1 MVVLQMNQATASQ
14 DKSWYIASRW
24 QELDG
29 EMRTALLRGIMVI
42 AFYSVQLI
50 NYGMTESIQEAGR
63 TYHRQITMAALAWLC
78 LSLAIFVTLKGS
90 YFPSFLKYVSTTMD
104 LAIIGVLAYL
114 GNGAASPLV
123 FTLFIVIV
131 LSALRFSLG
140 LVWYTTFVAM
150 SVYMLLVGAS
160 DKRWFDVVHETPVLT
175 QAILLLSLGS
185 CGVICGQIVRA
196 TRRMAEEYQSRLD
209 RMNAEAKS

>member
-1 MVVLQMNQATASQ
+1 
-14 DKSWYIASRW
+14 
-24 QELDG
+24 
-29 EMRTALLRGIMVI
+29 
-42 AFYSVQLI
+42 
-50 NYGMTESIQEAGR
+50 
-63 TYHRQITMAALAWLC
+63 
-78 LSLAIFVTLKGS
+78 
-90 YFPSFLKYVSTTMD
+90 MD

-140 LVWYTTFVAM
+140 LVWYSTLVAM

-160 DKRWFDVVHETPVLT
+160 DATWFDAVHATPVLT

-185 CGVICGQIVRA
+185 CGVISGQIVRS
-196 TRRMAEEYQSRLD
+196 TRRMAEEYQLRLD
-209 RMNAEAKS
+209 RMNAEAQS

>member
-1 MVVLQMNQATASQ
+1 MNHAITPQN
-14 DKSWYIASRW
+14 KSWFIASRW

-29 EMRTALLRGIMVI
+29 EMRTALLRGILVI
-42 AFYSVQLI
+42 AFYSAQLI
-50 NYGMTESIQEAGR
+50 NYAMTESIQEAGR
-63 TYHRQITMAALAWLC
+63 NYHRQITLAAMAWLC
-78 LSLAIFVTLKGS
+78 ISLAVFITLKAS
-90 YFPSFLKYVSTTMD
+90 YLPSLLKYISSTCD

-140 LVWYTTFVAM
+140 LVWFTTLVAM
-150 SVYMLLVGAS
+150 CVYMLLVGAS
-160 DKRWFDVVHETPVLT
+160 DNSWFDSVHATPILT
-175 QAILLLSLGS
+175 QVVILLSLGS
-185 CGVICGQIVRA
+185 CGVICGQIVRS
-196 TRRMAEEYQSRLD
+196 TRRMAEEYQRRLD

>member
-1 MVVLQMNQATASQ
+1 MAQQMNQATASQ

-29 EMRTALLRGIMVI
+29 EMRTALLRGILVI

-50 NYGMTESIQEAGR
+50 NYVMTESIQEAGR

-78 LSLAIFVTLKGS
+78 LSLAIFITLKGS
-90 YFPSFLKYVSTTMD
+90 FFPWYLKYVSTTID

-114 GNGAASPLV
+114 GKGAASPLV

-140 LVWYTTFVAM
+140 LVWYSTLVAM

-160 DKRWFDVVHETPVLT
+160 DDTWFDSVHETPVLT

-185 CGVICGQIVRA
+185 CGVICGQNIRS
-196 TRRMAEEYQSRLD
+196 TRRMAEEYQLRLD
-209 RMNAEAKS
+209 RMSAEAQS

>member
-1 MVVLQMNQATASQ
+1 MAQQMNQATASQ

-29 EMRTALLRGIMVI
+29 EMRTALLRGILVI

-50 NYGMTESIQEAGR
+50 NYVMTESIQEAGR

-78 LSLAIFVTLKGS
+78 LSLAIFITLKGS
-90 YFPSFLKYVSTTMD
+90 FFPSYLKYVSTTID

-114 GNGAASPLV
+114 GKGAASPLV

-140 LVWYTTFVAM
+140 LVWYSTLVAM

-160 DKRWFDVVHETPVLT
+160 DDTWFDSVHETPVLT

-185 CGVICGQIVRA
+185 CGVICGQIIRS
-196 TRRMAEEYQSRLD
+196 TRRMAEEYQLRLD
-209 RMNAEAKS
+209 RLSAEARS